1 MAISRERDLELRI
14 HGVLGSSPEA
24 ALGSPHVRMVA
35 GSKLVGFY
43 RRTYPDGVTPPPAP
57 AVEAYSWGNLTA
69 GAAARAFWLLLLPF
83 TLVNTAFWMR
93 PREVTRSA
101 RAGMRLLSRSW
112 EASLRLLA
120 LSLTVELVL
129 GAGGVALDLVAWQ
142 CAGEG
147 RECGAARSWLRPFTT
162 EGAFWE
168 QPGRRLAV
176 AVLIPLLV
184 LALLGYLAHKTW
196 VRYEAQQPPPDLPAG
211 TNRAPLADPNFWRGE
226 QPLRRAGLA
235 HLTAGVAA
243 VTALMVWPA
252 YTFDRDLTDSGGM
265 YLGRFVLTMAAA
277 AVAGAALMVVL
288 PRFLART
295 RSGLV
300 EDIAVIPPAVAGIAL
315 VLGIVDVMRD
325 RPGWVSAGRMP
336 GMGGLLTTL
345 ITVQVCLV
353 LVLILTTLALRQ
365 TAPLTGKRA
374 AFRGLAAPVIAALGW
389 YLGTA
394 FTAGAVF
401 QVADWLDTKATP
413 VAGPPGPGIAGQSD
427 VEPPEIY
434 AWGAFGF
441 TVEVAVVLL
450 VALMFAAI
458 AWSWIRR
465 ARAEV
470 RQEYGAAL
478 ADAHPRRTNQIA
490 IARTLGR
497 LVDAAPWALFALV
510 APATVLAAATA
521 WSVLTHHGSPLDW
534 VAPDGAGAHALVEW
548 SITIGFFLIGVFA
561 LALIALGRYAYG
573 DGRIRRLV
581 GVLWDIGTFWPR
593 TAHPLA
599 PPCYPERVVP
609 DLLYRIK
616 GWDPSGAGTILSGH
630 SQGAVIAAA
639 TVFQLP
645 DEEMS
650 QVTLLTYGAP
660 LRRLYARYFPTY
672 FGEDQL
678 QQLADRVDWLNLWR
692 RTDAIGSDMNLGVV
706 GVDIELTDPA
716 GFDRRPGDPEYPRI
730 YGHSDY
736 QGDPGYAAALD
747 LIRRSPVPAR
757 VEQP

>member
-1 MAISRERDLELRI
+1 MASSRERDLELRI
-14 HGVLGSSPEA
+14 HGVLGSSPEST
-24 ALGSPHVRMVA
+24 LGTPHVRMVA

-43 RRTYPDGVTPPPAP
+43 RRAYPDGVSPPLGPP
-57 AVEAYSWGNLTA
+57 VEAYSWGNLTA

-83 TLVNTAFWMR
+83 TMVNTAFWMR
-93 PREVTRSA
+93 PREVTKSA
-101 RAGMRLLSRSW
+101 RLGTRSLSRTW
-112 EASLRLLA
+112 EASIRLLA

-129 GAGGVALDLVAWQ
+129 GAAGIALDLVAWQ

-147 RECGAARSWLRPFTT
+147 RDCGAARSWLRPFSTD
-162 EGAFWE
+162 GAFWE

-176 AVLIPLLV
+176 AVLLPLLV
-184 LALLGYLAHKTW
+184 LAVLAYLAHKTW
-196 VRYEAQQPPPDLPAG
+196 VRYEAQRPPDRPSDTSG
-211 TNRAPLADPNFWRGE
+211 APLADPNFWRGE

-243 VTALMVWPA
+243 ATALMVWPA
-252 YTFDRDLTDSGGM
+252 YTFDREMADSGAM

-315 VLGIVDVMRD
+315 VLGIVDVMQD
-325 RPGWVSAGRMP
+325 RPGWASAGRLP

-345 ITVQVCLV
+345 ISVQVGLV

-365 TAPLTGKRA
+365 TAPPTGKRA
-374 AFRGLAAPVIAALGW
+374 ALRGVAAPVIAALGW

-401 QVADWLDTKATP
+401 QVADWLDSKATP

-450 VALMFAAI
+450 VALVFAAV
-458 AWSWIRR
+458 AWWWIRQTR
-465 ARAEV
+465 VEV
-470 RQEYGAAL
+470 RLEYGSTL
-478 ADAHPRRTNQIA
+478 TEAHPRRTSQIA
-490 IARTLGR
+490 VARTLGH

-534 VAPDGAGAHALVEW
+534 VDPDAASLHALVEW
-548 SITIGFFLIGVFA
+548 SITLGFFLIGVFA
-561 LALIALGRYAYG
+561 VALIALGRYAYG

-599 PPCYPERVVP
+599 PPCYAERVVP

-616 GWDPSGAGTILSGH
+616 GWDPGGAGTILSGH

-645 DEEMS
+645 DSETN

-660 LRRLYARYFPTY
+660 LRRLYARYFPAY

-678 QQLADRVDWLNLWR
+678 QLLADRLDWLNLWR
-692 RTDAIGSDMNLGVV
+692 RTDAIGSDM
-706 GVDIELTDPA
+706 D
-716 GFDRRPGDPEYPRI
+716 
-730 YGHSDY
+730 
-736 QGDPGYAAALD
+736 
-747 LIRRSPVPAR
+747 
-757 VEQP
+757 

>member
-14 HGVLGSSPEA
+14 HGLLGSSPENT
-24 ALGSPHVRMVA
+24 LGTPHVRLVA

-43 RRTYPDGVTPPPAP
+43 RQAYPDGYTPPPSAP
-57 AVEAYSWGNLTA
+57 VEAYSWGNLTA

-83 TLVNTAFWMR
+83 TMVNTAFWMR
-93 PREVTRSA
+93 PQEVARSA
-101 RAGMRLLSRSW
+101 RIGRRVLSRAW
-112 EASLRLLA
+112 EASIRLLA
-120 LSLTVELVL
+120 LSLSLEMVL
-129 GAGGVALDLVAWQ
+129 GAGGIALYLVAWQ

-147 RECGAARSWLRPFTT
+147 RDCGTSRAWLRPFTT

-176 AVLIPLLV
+176 AVLLPLLV
-184 LALLGYLAHKTW
+184 LAVLAYLAHKTW

-211 TNRAPLADPNFWRGE
+211 PSRSPLANPNLWRGE
-226 QPLRRAGLA
+226 QPLRRSGLA

-243 VTALMVWPA
+243 VTALLVWPA
-252 YTFDRDLTDSGGM
+252 YVFDREMVDSGAM

-277 AVAGAALMVVL
+277 ALAGAALMAVL

-295 RSGLV
+295 RSGFV

-315 VLGIVDVMRD
+315 VLGVVDVRHE
-325 RPGWVSAGRMP
+325 RPGWVSAGRLP

-345 ITVQVCLV
+345 ISIQVGLV
-353 LVLILTTLALRQ
+353 VVLILATLVLRQ
-365 TAPLTGKRA
+365 TAPPAGKRA

-401 QVADWLDTKATP
+401 QVADWLDSKATP

-441 TVEVAVVLL
+441 TVEVAVILL
-450 VALMFAAI
+450 VALIFAAV
-458 AWSWIRR
+458 AWSWIRH
-465 ARAEV
+465 ARVEV
-470 RQEYGAAL
+470 RREYGATL
-478 ADAHPRRTNQIA
+478 TEAHPRRTSQIA
-490 IARTLGR
+490 VARTLGR

-510 APATVLAAATA
+510 APATALAAATA

-534 VAPDGAGAHALVEW
+534 VESGAVGVHDLVQW
-548 SITIGFFLIGVFA
+548 SITVGFFLIGVFT

-599 PPCYPERVVP
+599 PPCYAERVVP

-616 GWDPSGAGTILSGH
+616 GWDPGGAGTILSGH

-660 LRRLYARYFPTY
+660 LRRLYARYFPAY

-692 RTDAIGSDMNLGVV
+692 RTDAIGSDM
-706 GVDIELTDPA
+706 D
-716 GFDRRPGDPEYPRI
+716 
-730 YGHSDY
+730 
-736 QGDPGYAAALD
+736 
-747 LIRRSPVPAR
+747 
-757 VEQP
+757 